1 MRLLYVK
8 KLYLWPRF
16 HQAVIEDLQ
25 AHQPE
30 VIELHQPMTPLMSSI
45 QECIVE
51 IMRACLQELKSS
63 NQVANT
69 HTHTHT
75 RTLSLSLAYTDQT
88 CDRYQ
93 CNLDQMD
100 ISSLEEEGGFFR
112 DFEHVIRT
120 QLDACWHTVGAKSK
134 QLLSDLRNLRR
145 LLLLLVKYDCVTY
158 NRYLENLRIAEFNHR
173 SVWLFLDAGNRLFRL
188 AKRRVFCKVT
198 PATAS
203 ELLDSQN
210 SCSSSSSNVSSISI
224 LDSPPASPNRN
235 GKQNNNNDSQEG
247 GSNAHT
253 ATAAIIHNDDDDDDD
268 SNNNSNNDDGDDDDA
283 EQQAK
288 RRKVNQEQQARVVA
302 TSTSS
307 TISEVTTLALPKDN
321 STVGRKRKHAS
332 DTRQHD
338 AHQDELDQLS
348 SDDDTQPHD
357 SDKIQQELDELDS
370 QTRSDSSLLCTPNA
384 QVRSITKSPTRS
396 CATTNEAAPVMSTTT
411 SNTPPG
417 APKSEEFDL
426 VLEENPKWG
435 LLLEVLDEIQR
446 ENVPSG
452 PTGEPGRI
460 LIAVSDERSCRQVQE
475 FLSLGGRAMLYKL
488 WVQYNAHKPPTTAI
502 RRESDACMTP
512 NAPYGGFQSTRGGR
526 GGRGASCN
534 RGKSSSSSKSYH
546 ARQKARAQNRF
557 MSTATTARE
566 QIRQSTAG
574 ATVST
579 PSPSPSPSSSSVMQT
594 SDAQV
599 ALELVT
605 TDVGPYFDQYFGLLL
620 PPTIVV
626 HPIGSH
632 VLDEMH
638 PKFVIVFD
646 PDIRFIRQIEV

>member
-1 MRLLYVK
+1 
-8 KLYLWPRF
+8 
-16 HQAVIEDLQ
+16 
-25 AHQPE
+25 
-30 VIELHQPMTPLMSSI
+30 
-45 QECIVE
+45 
-51 IMRACLQELKSS
+51 
-63 NQVANT
+63 
-69 HTHTHT
+69 
-75 RTLSLSLAYTDQT
+75 
-88 CDRYQ
+88 
-93 CNLDQMD
+93 MD

-210 SCSSSSSNVSSISI
+210 SCSSSSSSNVSSISI

-253 ATAAIIHNDDDDDDD
+253 ATAAIIHNDDD

-534 RGKSSSSSKSYH
+534 RGKSSSSSSKSYH